1 MKTSAKTL
9 FVSALTAIVLS
20 TTAFTSVASDKSLN
34 ATVLSFA
41 IDFNKVVVSGNVN
54 VELVQSERPR
64 VVIYDEYDK
73 TLTTIKQRGDKLFIN
88 SDEEEPIKIVVYVK
102 DLQRIDARNTAN
114 VITRGCFSS
123 SVLQVFLND
132 KAKAYVNGEIGS
144 LYTLIKGRSELKLKG
159 SSQEHFSVKS
169 EVSKLRTDS
178 FASLKTTTGS
188 VERDALVQIDTPLKV
203 QDTVVAKR
211 MIR

>member
-88 SDEEEPIKIVVYVK
+88 SDEDEPIKIVVYVK

-169 EVSKLRTDS
+169 EVSKLKTDS

-188 VERDALVQIDTPLKV
+188 VEGDALVQIDNPIKV

>member
-188 VERDALVQIDTPLKV
+188 VEGDVLVQIDTPLKV